1 MSDGTKRWAGWVGTV
16 AATAVLSACSS
27 GSFNLTP
34 APSAAS
40 VAKASLTI
48 DAPAPA
54 TSRPAAAEPLLAFAP
69 HPSAPS
75 DIDALVV
82 KYAAHYDV
90 PASLI
95 HRVIRRESTYNPR
108 ARNGP
113 YMGLMQISTATAKS
127 MGYRGSPEGLLDADT
142 NLKYAVKYLRG
153 AWIVGGYNQDAAVRH
168 YSRGYYYDAKA
179 KGLLKEVG
187 LR

>member
-1 MSDGTKRWAGWVGTV
+1 MGIRAQRIIGIGV
-16 AATAVLSACSS
+16 ALAAAMALSACSS
-27 GSFNLTP
+27 GSFNF
-34 APSAAS
+34 APLKAGQTSAVAS
-40 VAKASLTI
+40 SA
-48 DAPAPA
+48 APAPA
-54 TSRPAAAEPLLAFAP
+54 SRAAPAEETTLLAFAAQP
-69 HPSAPS
+69 AGPA
-75 DIDALVV
+75 DINALVS

-90 PASLI
+90 PESLI

-127 MGYRGSPEGLLDADT
+127 MGYRGGPEGLLDADT
-142 NLKYAVKYLRG
+142 NLRYAVKYLRG
-153 AWIVGGYNQDAAVRH
+153 AWIVGGYSQDAAVRH

>member
-1 MSDGTKRWAGWVGTV
+1 MHTLTRRTALVLL
-16 AATAVLSACSS
+16 AAFPAAC
-27 GSFNLTP
+27 
-34 APSAAS
+34 ARRE
-40 VAKASLTI
+40 
-48 DAPAPA
+48 DM
-54 TSRPAAAEPLLAFAP
+54 PAAAAG
-69 HPSAPS
+69 SAEVNRLIS
-75 DIDALVV
+75 R
-82 KYAAHYDV
+82 YARAYDV
-90 PASLI
+90 PESLV
-95 HRVIRRESTYNPR
+95 HRVVRRESGYNPR

-127 MGYRGSPEGLLDADT
+127 MGYRGDAGGLLDADT

-179 KGLLKEVG
+179 QGLLEEVG